1 MAYTDQ
7 EKEIM
12 FTKVCEE
19 VAEGKAVRDVLAM
32 EGFMN
37 PQLFNQMLDSSTK
50 FSTQYARATQ
60 KRADAIF
67 EDTLSISDNRKGDIY
82 IDKDGNEQTDHAVIN
97 RDRLRVDTRKWVA
110 GKLRPKKYGDKMTL
124 DHSSEDG
131 TMSPS
136 VDLSQYPP
144 EALHSI
150 RKILHDADKKKA
162 EQKEKE
168 GK

>member
-19 VAEGKAVRDVLAM
+19 VAEGKAVRNVLDS
-32 EGFMN
+32 EGFMEGKMFYE
-37 PQLFNQMLDSSTK
+37 LLELSTK
-50 FSTQYARATQ
+50 FSQRYARAAQ

-67 EDTLSISDNRKGDIY
+67 EDTLNISDNRKGDIY

-97 RDRLRVDTRKWVA
+97 RDKLRVETRKWIT
-110 GKLRPKKYGDKMTL
+110 GKLWPKKYGDKMTL